1 MGDASFSA
9 LVESWLEAVKPGL
22 GVHASVIFKYGA
34 TSEDDMASLDKRD
47 ISALEELFAKA
58 GVAPLQVRRIAD
70 RMPSMID
77 AIRTAMHT
85 PAGKPAPA
93 GAAATSSTAEDW
105 RRRKRAQQEGTESD
119 EDDDFVDD
127 DSDFDEEEPGE
138 DGGEEAGEDGG
149 EEVEEDAVRRPQ
161 PANTT
166 SRSRARKGGA
176 RRQAKGAAAAKGKAP
191 IPSMFGRSSAPSGNF
206 HGLGGQAS
214 AASASA
220 GRANPFSNSGI
231 GGRGPGD
238 FCTKPCGISDKCE
251 CAVDAAKQCTGS
263 ARCAQELVVFNEGSV
278 VALRTPSELMKQG
291 GAFSKCAAATRT
303 RAPLHSALMYS

>member
-166 SRSRARKGGA
+166 SRSRARNGGA
-176 RRQAKGAAAAKGKAP
+176 RRQAKGAGCGGSQGQGADPEHVRPEQRTKRQLSWPRRPGE
-191 IPSMFGRSSAPSGNF
+191 RRLR
-206 HGLGGQAS
+206 LGGPRESLFQLRHR
-214 AASASA
+214 
-220 GRANPFSNSGI
+220 RARP
-231 GGRGPGD
+231 RRLLH
-238 FCTKPCGISDKCE
+238 E
-251 CAVDAAKQCTGS
+251 AV
-263 ARCAQELVVFNEGSV
+263 R
-278 VALRTPSELMKQG
+278 
-291 GAFSKCAAATRT
+291 
-303 RAPLHSALMYS
+303 H